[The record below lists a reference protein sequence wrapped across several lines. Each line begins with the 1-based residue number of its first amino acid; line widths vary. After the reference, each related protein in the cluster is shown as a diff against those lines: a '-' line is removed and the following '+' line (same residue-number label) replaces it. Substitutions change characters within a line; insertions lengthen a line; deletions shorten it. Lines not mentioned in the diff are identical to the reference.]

1 MDLTPT
7 AQDMLRAM
15 LNKPLFVAL
24 RNPADLSKSA
34 ALLEAHL
41 QWAVAAERRGELFAS
56 GPFIA
61 EGAPP
66 GSLGGHDDRA
76 RGIAHGSKKNPRP
89 GSVRA
94 RGCGQHRPSQMVGDG
109 RRYHLVD
116 ALLRPDGSPDV
127 ISTA

>member
-1 MDLTPT
+1 MDLTPI

-24 RNPADLSKSA
+24 RNPADLTKSA

-66 GSLGGHDDRA
+66 GSLGGMT
-76 RGIAHGSKKNPRP
+76 I
-89 GSVRA
+89 VRA
-94 RGCGQHRPSQMVGDG
+94 ASHTEARKILDQDPFVREGVVSID
-109 RRYHLVD
+109 
-116 ALLRPDGSPDV
+116 LRKWSLMEGGITLTMRFSDQ
-127 ISTA
+127 TARLM

>member
-1 MDLTPT
+1 MDLTPI

-24 RNPADLSKSA
+24 RNPADLTKSA

-41 QWAVAAERRGELFAS
+41 EWAVAAERRGELFAS

-66 GSLGGHDDRA
+66 GSLGGMT
-76 RGIAHGSKKNPRP
+76 I
-89 GSVRA
+89 VRA
-94 RGCGQHRPSQMVGDG
+94 ASLAEARKILEQDPFVREGVVSID
-109 RRYHLVD
+109 
-116 ALLRPDGSPDV
+116 LRKWSLMEGGITLSMRFSDQ
-127 ISTA
+127 TARLM

>member
-66 GSLGGHDDRA
+66 GSLGGMT
-76 RGIAHGSKKNPRP
+76 I
-89 GSVRA
+89 VRA
-94 RGCGQHRPSQMVGDG
+94 ASHTEARKILDQDPFVREGVVSID
-109 RRYHLVD
+109 
-116 ALLRPDGSPDV
+116 LRKWSVMEGGITLSMRFSDQ
-127 ISTA
+127 TARLM